1 MVHIN
6 KYPKIIIAIMVMF
19 FLSLL
24 PSVMNQA
31 SAHATL
37 EKTNPKQ
44 DGVVKQMPEEIEL
57 EFNEPVNSKYS
68 NITLYNDKGKELGKV
83 KPSTSGWAKT
93 LTFSPDKV
101 GKGTHTIKWQAI
113 SADGHEV
120 GDQFEFSVGIV
131 TAKDIDTSSAFYA
144 EPSFW
149 FRVMRYIAEGT
160 TIILVG
166 LFWLNGIAK
175 RRQLHSFELFPKQ
188 MSISFMMIMAYIMAL
203 LLYMMTL
210 TSDVVDAILSLKIDV
225 LMQFPFILSSIA
237 MIVLYALIIIRNMD
251 RIWYWLVSIV
261 MILTISMSGH
271 AWSQSIPIWSIAIRT
286 VHIAGMTLWLGAL
299 AYLVW
304 YIVNNNSSE
313 RLKNIR
319 SMLFKVN
326 TIAVAMI
333 IISGVLMAIDET
345 NILAIWSNMQTWT
358 ILILVKVIGT
368 LIMMALGLYQTT
380 KALGK
385 RQQVNKVTLIIELI
399 IGIILIFV
407 GVMMSQ
413 INIPG

>member
-1 MVHIN
+1 
-6 KYPKIIIAIMVMF
+6 
-19 FLSLL
+19 
-24 PSVMNQA
+24 
-31 SAHATL
+31 
-37 EKTNPKQ
+37 
-44 DGVVKQMPEEIEL
+44 
-57 EFNEPVNSKYS
+57 
-68 NITLYNDKGKELGKV
+68 
-83 KPSTSGWAKT
+83 
-93 LTFSPDKV
+93 
-101 GKGTHTIKWQAI
+101 
-113 SADGHEV
+113 
-120 GDQFEFSVGIV
+120 
-131 TAKDIDTSSAFYA
+131 
-144 EPSFW
+144 
-149 FRVMRYIAEGT
+149 
-160 TIILVG
+160 
-166 LFWLNGIAK
+166 
-175 RRQLHSFELFPKQ
+175 
-188 MSISFMMIMAYIMAL
+188 MMIMAYIMAL

>member
-1 MVHIN
+1 
-6 KYPKIIIAIMVMF
+6 
-19 FLSLL
+19 
-24 PSVMNQA
+24 
-31 SAHATL
+31 
-37 EKTNPKQ
+37 
-44 DGVVKQMPEEIEL
+44 
-57 EFNEPVNSKYS
+57 
-68 NITLYNDKGKELGKV
+68 
-83 KPSTSGWAKT
+83 
-93 LTFSPDKV
+93 
-101 GKGTHTIKWQAI
+101 
-113 SADGHEV
+113 
-120 GDQFEFSVGIV
+120 
-131 TAKDIDTSSAFYA
+131 
-144 EPSFW
+144 
-149 FRVMRYIAEGT
+149 
-160 TIILVG
+160 
-166 LFWLNGIAK
+166 
-175 RRQLHSFELFPKQ
+175 
-188 MSISFMMIMAYIMAL
+188 MAYIMAL